1 MLDRIL
7 EFGRLDDMTSMPFNG
22 MSVGERR
29 WQSGAIKVLS
39 YNIPFIYC
47 KLTVLEH
54 KYMEHGT
61 KIQEKEI
68 DDGCHAY
75 TEAEKA
81 WSKRVPAMI
90 GNVI

>member
-1 MLDRIL
+1 
-7 EFGRLDDMTSMPFNG
+7 
-22 MSVGERR
+22 MSY
-29 WQSGAIKVLS
+29 I
-39 YNIPFIYC
+39 IPLMYC

-54 KYMEHGT
+54 KYTEYGT
-61 KIQEKEI
+61 KIQENEI

-75 TEAEKA
+75 TETEKA